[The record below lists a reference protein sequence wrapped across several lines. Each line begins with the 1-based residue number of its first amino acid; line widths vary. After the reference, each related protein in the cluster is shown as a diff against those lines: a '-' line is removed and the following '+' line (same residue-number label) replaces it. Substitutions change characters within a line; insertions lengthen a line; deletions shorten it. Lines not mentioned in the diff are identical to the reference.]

1 MRSFNQWR
9 EQVDPPID
17 TIIDDP
23 IDAPQSNPTVA
34 QTVDTSSKPEKMS
47 TKEFLKMHHI
57 KPWKA
62 SKDEIMPFWKTLN
75 PGIPLKMKPIS
86 YDHKG
91 STMQEDAVRI
101 TGTKEFIS
109 SVISR
114 LKDFIPYENPQTK
127 LMVAYR
133 QNPKSFMPGNK
144 NSYIF
149 YLQSMERGKSF

>member
-1 MRSFNQWR
+1 MKSFNQWR

-17 TIIDDP
+17 ASTEMP
-23 IDAPQSNPTVA
+23 SSNPTVT
-34 QTVDTSSKPEKMS
+34 QTTDIPEKPQKLS
-47 TKEFLKMHHI
+47 TKDYLKLHHI

-62 SKDEIMPFWKTLN
+62 SKDEIMPFWKSLN
-75 PGIPLKMKPIS
+75 PANTPLKMKPIS

-101 TGTKEFIS
+101 TGSKEFIS
-109 SVISR
+109 SVMSR

-133 QNPKSFMPGNK
+133 QNPKSFLPGNK

-149 YLQSMERGKSF
+149 YLQTMERGKSN